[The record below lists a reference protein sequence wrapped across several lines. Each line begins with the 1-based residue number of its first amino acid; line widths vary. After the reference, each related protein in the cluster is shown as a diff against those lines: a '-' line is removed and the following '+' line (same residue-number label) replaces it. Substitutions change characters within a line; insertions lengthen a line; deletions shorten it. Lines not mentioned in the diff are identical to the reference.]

1 MKRLAMIAAIG
12 TVAWLGL
19 FAPVS
24 RATELAGGLKL
35 GLNAAFVL
43 GADASDFPYAAGY
56 DWIMRFGYCGGGFV
70 ALDLYPAV
78 SIQAEA
84 LLTRKGSAQLGALFD
99 VESYKYSLIMDYLE
113 VPLLIKFTA
122 PPSKKLRFFMLG
134 GPAVAV
140 KLGGKLKRD
149 SETLPFSGFKSTDI
163 GLVIGAGLLSGS
175 HVFSELRC
183 TMGLTKVIER
193 DGVPLNVKNGVVSL
207 AFGYVF

>member
-1 MKRLAMIAAIG
+1 LKNIAETG
-12 TVAWLGL
+12 QKGKE
-19 FAPVS
+19 PGPGP
-24 RATELAGGLKL
+24 RG
-35 GLNAAFVL
+35 AACWRYP
-43 GADASDFPYAAGY
+43 GSSAGY